1 VFIFSFSLHN
11 YNSSHTRIGGLSSIE
26 FFAWPLN
33 GNLRKIGG
41 PLCIAVWRGV
51 CMYVF
56 ISVYFMVFT
65 LFSKFILRF
74 FIPVHITIFSY
85 IYPRLLYMKV
95 RILRYMFFLLLHMK
109 TK

>member
-1 VFIFSFSLHN
+1 
-11 YNSSHTRIGGLSSIE
+11 
-26 FFAWPLN
+26 
-33 GNLRKIGG
+33 
-41 PLCIAVWRGV
+41 
-51 CMYVF
+51 
-56 ISVYFMVFT
+56 MVFT

-85 IYPRLLYMKV
+85 IYPRLLYMNV